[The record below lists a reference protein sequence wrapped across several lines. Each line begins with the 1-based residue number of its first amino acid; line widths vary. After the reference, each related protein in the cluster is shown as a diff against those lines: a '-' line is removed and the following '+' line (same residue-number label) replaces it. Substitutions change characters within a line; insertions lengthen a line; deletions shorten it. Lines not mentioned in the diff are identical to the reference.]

1 MNKFRNKNNHHFILT
16 DTEFGVRDLR
26 DSPPLLGSPAAE
38 VVAAEVGVQDSLLQ
52 VCSCSV
58 LFLQMSKSGWKKFVL
73 VLVPLP
79 QEAEQELHTDHPI
92 CGPQS
97 TKHVTSDQV

>member
-1 MNKFRNKNNHHFILT
+1 MQ
-16 DTEFGVRDLR
+16 
-26 DSPPLLGSPAAE
+26 GSI
-38 VVAAEVGVQDSLLQ
+38 S
-52 VCSCSV
+52 SV

-79 QEAEQELHTDHPI
+79 QGAEQGLQSDHPI

-97 TKHVTSDQV
+97 TKHVTSDERIDMDTDNTETFVVFVTKFKVRLIRV